1 MSILQPHHLSSS
13 IFYPDM
19 RLAESKDVILQPLS
33 LLVWFSGAVPRHL
46 AHSNIPIEISVSLKD
61 EYKSFT
67 VLVIEIASQQPHPS
81 NNSATFSQ
89 SYSVTD
95 NDMSFPFLPLP
106 PTFNHTDSDHWAK
119 LLDNIQSWLVK
130 SVDPSTPEWAWGRE
144 AFWYAFIATNPD
156 FPGRKWSFWDSSI
169 SLEGQFIEEWV
180 GSGGIFSMVI
190 DDDSELATV
199 STHADT
205 LDYIWTEFSRH
216 IALFY
221 PHPLVSTS

>member
-1 MSILQPHHLSSS
+1 MSILQPHQFSSS

-19 RLAESKDVILQPLS
+19 QLAESKDVILQPLS

-61 EYKSFT
+61 EYKSFM
-67 VLVIEIASQQPHPS
+67 VPVIEIASQQPHPS
-81 NNSATFSQ
+81 NNSTTFSQ

-106 PTFNHTDSDHWAK
+106 PTFDHTDSDHWAE

-130 SVDPSTPEWAWGRE
+130 SVDLSTPEWAWGWE
-144 AFWYAFIATNPD
+144 AFWYAFIATYPD
-156 FPGRKWSFWDSSI
+156 FPGGKWSFWDSSI

-180 GSGGIFSMVI
+180 GSGSIFSTVI
-190 DDDSELATV
+190 DDDDSELACY
-199 STHADT
+199 SNMA
-205 LDYIWTEFSRH
+205 
-216 IALFY
+216 
-221 PHPLVSTS
+221 

>member
-46 AHSNIPIEISVSLKD
+46 AHLNIPIEISVSLKD

-67 VLVIEIASQQPHPS
+67 VLVIEIVSQQPHPS

-89 SYSVTD
+89 SYSETD

-106 PTFNHTDSDHWAK
+106 PTFDHTDSDHWAE

-130 SVDPSTPEWAWGRE
+130 SVDPSTPDGLGAGKCS
-144 AFWYAFIATNPD
+144 
-156 FPGRKWSFWDSSI
+156 GGKWSFWDSSI
-169 SLEGQFIEEWV
+169 SLESQFIEEWV
-180 GSGGIFSMVI
+180 GSGGIFSTVI

-199 STHADT
+199 STHTDT
-205 LDYIWTEFSRH
+205 LDYIWTEFSSH